1 MKVMRKMR
9 IPMKASKFTPTNKE
23 MGHLRR
29 IYAPVTNVPTC
40 TLVIGK
46 NGSVMVKRTGK

>member
-1 MKVMRKMR
+1 MTGITRTR